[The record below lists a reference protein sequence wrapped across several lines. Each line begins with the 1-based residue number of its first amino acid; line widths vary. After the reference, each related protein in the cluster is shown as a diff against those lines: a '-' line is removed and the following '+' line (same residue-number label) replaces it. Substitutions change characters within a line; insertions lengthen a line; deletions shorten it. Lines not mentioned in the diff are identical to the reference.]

1 MKTTKTI
8 LVGLVA
14 TVSLSVS
21 AQIVKPRTTV
31 VKPGTTLE
39 VKPGTTLRVETQ
51 LQGQTGLSLDAF
63 KAAQPGAAAAVVNEQ
78 ALNTLN
84 AEEQCGSAY
93 VANKFVAAA
102 PKLVASDIQAAV
114 EQGILKPGNC
124 GEGSIL
130 SVQNPQ
136 VIENVGQTT
145 SCVLRGGG
153 KSLSGD
159 TLDTVGGGCLLQAK
173 ADDVDAVATDAPTEI
188 NNYRVVG
195 QKCGW
200 WAVGGNTTIH

>member
-14 TVSLSVS
+14 TVSLSAF
-21 AQIVKPRTTV
+21 AQVVKPKTTV
-31 VKPGTTLE
+31 VRPGTTLE
-39 VKPGTTLRVETQ
+39 VKPGTTPRVETQ

-63 KAAQPGAAAAVVNEQ
+63 KAGQTGAAAAVVNDQ

-84 AEEQCGSAY
+84 AAEQCGSAY
-93 VANKFVAAA
+93 VANQFVAKA
-102 PKLVASDIQAAV
+102 PKLVASDIQMAV

-124 GEGSIL
+124 GEGTIL

-145 SCVLRGGG
+145 SCVVRGGG

-173 ADDVDAVATDAPTEI
+173 ADDVDAVTTDAATEKG
-188 NNYRVVG
+188 NYQVVG
-195 QKCGW
+195 KKCGW
-200 WAVGGNTTIH
+200 WASSGNTTIH